1 VKLFTSYLVV
11 VALAIAAFASVAQAN
26 SDPAV
31 QALQIRGQGMN
42 ALCDSPTLSREA
54 FVAVCGTNG
63 ASQHPTRAVL
73 RAYTIRGAG
82 MNSLSVTRTTI
93 SPDVKAMQIRGAGMD
108 AMCQSPT
115 LSREGYVAVCGT
127 QGASQ
132 QPTRAELRAY
142 AIRGAGLDALP
153 VSQPIS
159 APNTHA
165 LQIRGQGMNALCS
178 SPTLAR
184 ESYIALCGTEGAS
197 QQPTRAELRAFEIR
211 GQGLDEITAVPVSTV
226 SSNNFDWSD
235 FGIGAV
241 SMLGL
246 VLLAG
251 GITAGVHY
259 SRKHTVRP
267 RPVS

>member
-26 SDPAV
+26 SSSAV
-31 QALQIRGQGMN
+31 KALQIRGQGMN
-42 ALCDSPTLSREA
+42 ALCDNPTLSREG
-54 FVAVCGTNG
+54 FVALCGTTG

-73 RAYTIRGAG
+73 RAYAIRGAG
-82 MNSLSVTRTTI
+82 MNALAVSQTI
-93 SPDVKAMQIRGAGMD
+93 PPAVKALQIRGAGMN
-108 AMCQSPT
+108 ALCENPT
-115 LSREGYVAVCGT
+115 LARESYIAVCGT
-127 QGASQ
+127 RGASQ

-142 AIRGAGLDALP
+142 TIRGEAMD
-153 VSQPIS
+153 
-159 APNTHA
+159 
-165 LQIRGQGMNALCS
+165 QIT
-178 SPTLAR
+178 P
-184 ESYIALCGTEGAS
+184 
-197 QQPTRAELRAFEIR
+197 
-211 GQGLDEITAVPVSTV
+211 VPVSTV
-226 SSNNFDWSD
+226 SSNSFDWSD

-259 SRKHTVRP
+259 GRRHTVRP

>member
-1 VKLFTSYLVV
+1 MKLFTSYLVV

-26 SDPAV
+26 SDPAT
-31 QALQIRGQGMN
+31 QALQIRGAGMN
-42 ALCDSPTLSREA
+42 ALCTSPTLSREA
-54 FVAVCGTNG
+54 FVAVCGTKG
-63 ASQHPTRAVL
+63 SSQQPTRAVL
-73 RAYTIRGAG
+73 RAYQVRGAG
-82 MNSLSVTRTTI
+82 MNSLTVTRTT
-93 SPDVKAMQIRGAGMD
+93 SPDVKALQIRGAGMD

-115 LSREGYVAVCGT
+115 LSREGFVAVCGT
-127 QGASQ
+127 EGASQ
-132 QPTRAELRAY
+132 QPTRAVLNAY

-153 VSQPIS
+153 VSRPIS
-159 APNTHA
+159 TPDTRA
-165 LQIRGQGMNALCS
+165 LQIRGAGMNALCS
-178 SPTLAR
+178 DPTLAR
-184 ESYIALCGTEGAS
+184 ESYIAVCGTEGAS
-197 QQPTRAELRAFEIR
+197 QQPTRSELEALQVR
-211 GQGLDEITAVPVSTV
+211 GAAMDQITAVPVATV
-226 SSNNFDWSD
+226 SSTNFDWND